1 MFGAFRAMPCAPL
14 GAVPCGDSMGGVG
27 PKGDL
32 KPPAL
37 GCGAPSAPDCTAIS
51 TPDRTA
57 IQGRLCGHCRL
68 ASASDAA
75 GMGHWAQRHAG
86 GFGISRRSVAVH
98 PLACLEAARS
108 AGGPRWSVAVK
119 RGRQAGLHAWLA
131 RELCQLCG
139 RGRGGGMAGRCHALR
154 TSRGALCEEGRARV
168 DGASLVAIKGSPTRK
183 SRRLRRRAAPASA
196 GDCRPP
202 AGPWRRRGPR
212 LDDGAEMGRRPLQP
226 RIP

>member
-14 GAVPCGDSMGGVG
+14 GAVPCGDAMGGVG

-75 GMGHWAQRHAG
+75 GMGHRAQRHAG
-86 GFGISRRSVAVH
+86 GFGRSRRSVAVH
-98 PLACLEAARS
+98 PLACLEPACS

-119 RGRQAGLHAWLA
+119 RGRQASMRGLRADCA
-131 RELCQLCG
+131 SFAVAVA
-139 RGRGGGMAGRCHALR
+139 GGTAGRRHALR

-168 DGASLVAIKGSPTRK
+168 DGASLVAIKGSPTRE